1 MGRADSAPRIWF
13 LIAAILLVIAGLG
26 ILLPRW
32 GSVYTPS
39 VNWDHSCY
47 SNCDYDTIHLLKRT
61 SLTRTIFF
69 FPPSNPGRWYYHC
82 PCLTDEK
89 TEAWRCEMGL
99 FSQRAAVF
107 YDHIYAVSG
116 EIMDREK
123 TRKTGA
129 CSGASVSRAVTGRM
143 KKGMAKVFV
152 Q

>member
-26 ILLPRW
+26 ILLRRW

-69 FPPSNPGRWYYHC
+69 SSQQPW
-82 PCLTDEK
+82 
-89 TEAWRCEMGL
+89 EMVL
-99 FSQRAAVF
+99 SLPLSHR
-107 YDHIYAVSG
+107 
-116 EIMDREK
+116 
-123 TRKTGA
+123 
-129 CSGASVSRAVTGRM
+129 
-143 KKGMAKVFV
+143 
-152 Q
+152 